1 MLGHYLV
8 DCKKL
13 FQNFA
18 QMVQV
23 KSIGSVGF
31 GLRRIVVDLEKD
43 AVHPCCDGCTGED
56 GNKFG
61 LPSGYSICG
70 GRRLN

>member
-23 KSIGSVGF
+23 KSIGTVGF
-31 GLRRIVVDLEKD
+31 GLRRIVVDLEKYT
-43 AVHPCCDGCTGED
+43 VNPCRYGCTGED
-56 GNKFG
+56 GNKFW
-61 LPSGYSICG
+61 LPPGYSICG
-70 GRRLN
+70 GRCLN